1 MIVIAGCLY
10 LPEHFTTMA
19 SRAWFYYAGPDEPA
33 NAANIAGKTSAG
45 KGGMGFGSGSMTGSG
60 RAEGQQVLDHLGNL

>member
-10 LPEHFTTMA
+10 LPEHFTTMY

-33 NAANIAGKTSAG
+33 TVASMAGKTHIDGAG
-45 KGGMGFGSGSMTGSG
+45 AGFGAGPITGGPSM
-60 RAEGQQVLDHLGNL
+60 EGQQVLDHLGNL